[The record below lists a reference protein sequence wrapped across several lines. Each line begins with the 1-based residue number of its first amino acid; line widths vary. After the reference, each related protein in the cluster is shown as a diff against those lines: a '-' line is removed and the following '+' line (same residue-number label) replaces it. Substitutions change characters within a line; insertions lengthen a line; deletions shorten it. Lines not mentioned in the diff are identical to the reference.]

1 MESSCDTIVPFSL
14 QQQHVKVTKML
25 SFLPGPVRGVLTI
38 SLVVLN
44 TLLCILAIYIG
55 ASLKLLLPVRAVR
68 RALSRMLTKSAEMW
82 IIVNNGLFR
91 LMHVIDWNITG
102 LDGLHRDRWYLI
114 CCNHQS
120 GVDIPVLQNTFHG
133 RIPFIRF
140 FIKQE
145 LFWFPLLGLAWWA
158 LDYPFVK
165 RYPPEYLEKHPEK
178 RGVDL
183 LTTRRACLR
192 FQEMPTSILSF
203 VEGTR
208 FTPAKHQKQASP
220 YPHLLRPKAGGI
232 ALAIASMGRMFSSLL
247 DVTIVYPDGQPGLW
261 GMMCGRLRR
270 VVVHVRERN
279 IPGELLDG
287 DYAADPR
294 FRMRFQEWLHELWR
308 EKDRFIDECLLQG
321 GSR

>member
-1 MESSCDTIVPFSL
+1 
-14 QQQHVKVTKML
+14 ML

-38 SLVVLN
+38 LLVVLN

-55 ASLKLLLPVRAVR
+55 AGLKLLLPLRAVR
-68 RALSRMLTKSAEMW
+68 RALSRMLTISAGMW
-82 IIVNNGLFR
+82 ISVNNGLFE

-102 LDGLHRDRWYLI
+102 LDGLRQDRWYLI

-120 GVDIPVLQNTFHG
+120 GVDIPVLQKMFHG

-140 FIKQE
+140 FIKRE
-145 LFWFPLLGLAWWA
+145 LFWFPFLGLAWWA

-220 YPHLLRPKAGGI
+220 YRHLLRPKAGGM

-247 DVTIVYPDGQPGLW
+247 DVTIVYPDGPPGLW
-261 GMMCGRLRR
+261 GLMCGRVWR
-270 VVVHVRERN
+270 VVVHVRQRA
-279 IPGELLDG
+279 IPGDFLDG
-287 DYAADPR
+287 DYAADPQ
-294 FRMRFQEWLHELWR
+294 FRIRFQEWLHELWR
-308 EKDRFIDECLLQG
+308 EKDRLIDEWLRQG
-321 GSR
+321 RSR